1 MINDYSRIQR
11 VHEAFPFGARARP
24 PSGSGG
30 SLRAPGSE
38 SGSLETSICPCPRP
52 QERSIHRFPMETP
65 TPQARG
71 RAPDSGW
78 EAPTEPQDSES
89 SRGSPPGPGGEPA
102 QVPQKAPPARLVWG
116 RSGGPDGP
124 PEGPGWSRLRP
135 APGRAPKVR
144 CVGFFKGTLK
154 VRPGRNRLAFQIL
167 RQMTH

>member
-1 MINDYSRIQR
+1 MKPSLLEPAHALPQVLGAPCGPQVLR
-11 VHEAFPFGARARP
+11 V
-24 PSGSGG
+24 
-30 SLRAPGSE
+30 
-38 SGSLETSICPCPRP
+38 GSLETSICPCPRP

-135 APGRAPKVR
+135 APGAAPKVR

-154 VRPGRNRLAFQIL
+154 VRPARNRLAFRIL
-167 RQMTH
+167 RHLTH